1 MTASAIIAKCTF
13 MHIVLCMT
21 GAAVRWCDAIYGVG
35 RVAICAGGRYV
46 TTPQREIGK
55 RVVENAGIQVHD
67 IGVPALVIRV
77 ATYTLAVLGCRKQ
90 TVKAAADL
98 AVIADVLVT

>member
-1 MTASAIIAKCTF
+1 

-21 GAAVRWCDAIYGVG
+21 GAAVRWCDAMYGVG
-35 RVAICAGGRYV
+35 RVAIGASGRYM

-67 IGVPALVIRV
+67 IGVPAFVIRV
-77 ATYTLAVLGCRKQ
+77 AAHTLVGFGRREQ
-90 TVKAAADL
+90 TVEAAADL